1 MSFGRGS
8 SRGIARTL
16 GVGGFTDPEIDSIDA
31 GKLFRSVKDE
41 TETLALKTVL
51 VWGVKTRKILSF
63 KYQNVFN
70 LMLIKMTF
78 SEIILS
84 LIVNGVTFLVLHSFR
99 QR

>member
-8 SRGIARTL
+8 FRGIARTL

-51 VWGVKTRKILSF
+51 V
-63 KYQNVFN
+63 
-70 LMLIKMTF
+70 
-78 SEIILS
+78 
-84 LIVNGVTFLVLHSFR
+84 
-99 QR
+99 